1 MRPQPSASAP
11 NAVASL
17 PAFFALVF
25 ALSIP
30 FWIVGAA
37 TAAELLPGLPV
48 SALQGIVPLVAAV
61 LLVGRASG
69 TEGVT
74 RLIRRCADFTRIRR
88 KRWYVPVLLLAP
100 AMTVVT
106 YCVMRAIGLP
116 LPTPRFA
123 LTAIPAMLVA
133 FLGFAL
139 AEELGWSAYATDAM
153 RARWG
158 VPRTGILLGLVW
170 AAWHLVPLVQ
180 AQRTTSW
187 IAGWCLGTVA
197 NRVIIVWLYTGTGR
211 SAFAAALY
219 HTMLNLSWQLFPNR
233 GSHYDPRVSGAV
245 TAAMASTVVVAWT
258 LRARAARA

>member
-1 MRPQPSASAP
+1 MRPRPSTSAP

-25 ALSIP
+25 ALSTP

-48 SALQGIVPLVAAV
+48 SALQGIVPLMAAV
-61 LLVGRASG
+61 LLVARASG

-88 KRWYVPVLLLAP
+88 KRWYVPILLLAP
-100 AMTVVT
+100 TMTVVT

-133 FLGFAL
+133 FLSFGL

-153 RARWG
+153 QARWD
-158 VPRTGILLGLVW
+158 VPRTGVLLGLVW
-170 AAWHLVPLVQ
+170 AAWHIVPLVQ
-180 AQRTTSW
+180 AHRAIPW

-211 SAFAAALY
+211 SVFAAALY
-219 HTMLNLSWQLFPNR
+219 HTTLNLSWQLFPNR
-233 GSHYDPRVSGAV
+233 GSHYDPRVSGVV
-245 TAAMASTVVVAWT
+245 TAVMAATVMVAWT
-258 LRARAARA
+258 LRTRATGT